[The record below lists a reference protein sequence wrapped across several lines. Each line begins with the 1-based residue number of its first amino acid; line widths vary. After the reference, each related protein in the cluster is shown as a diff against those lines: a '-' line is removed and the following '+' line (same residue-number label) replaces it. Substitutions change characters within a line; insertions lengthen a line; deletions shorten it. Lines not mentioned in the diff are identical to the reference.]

1 MGVAHLLM
9 IFNVMKK
16 IRPIEVENTRKYAS
30 VDEFVAAKLK
40 DATESLKKVDLSV
53 LKNGNY
59 IKK

>member
-1 MGVAHLLM
+1 MNKFKDDIIAA
-9 IFNVMKK
+9 KT
-16 IRPIEVENTRKYAS
+16 PRKYVS

-40 DATESLKKVDLSV
+40 DATESLKKIDLSI

>member
-1 MGVAHLLM
+1 MKTIQKIQTIVAETP
-9 IFNVMKK
+9 
-16 IRPIEVENTRKYAS
+16 RTYAS

-53 LKNGNY
+53 LESNSY